1 MCGRYTLKTPAP
13 KLIELF
19 HTPQFPDLTPRYNI
33 APTQRVLVIRIDPEN
48 KRQALL
54 ARWGLIPFWAK
65 DVSIGARMINA
76 RSETVSEKPAFR
88 QAWKKRRCLIP
99 ADGFFEWETVAPRQ
113 KQPWLIHMNDE
124 LPFAMAG
131 LWECWRIPTD
141 QNGTLSG
148 SPPVPSS
155 HGMSSTGGN
164 NPNGETDSMLISC
177 TILTTQANDD
187 VRPLHDRMPV
197 ILQPHQ
203 YECWL
208 NEDSSNQQRLDLL
221 QPLPNGSMSRRAVS
235 TAINKVG
242 NEVDFDA

>member
-99 ADGFFEWETVAPRQ
+99 ADGFFEWETVAQRR

-131 LWECWRIPTD
+131 WIRPA
-141 QNGTLSG
+141 SG
-148 SPPVPSS
+148 RNRPPEDGWGRHPLRFQRSARS
-155 HGMSSTGGN
+155 F
-164 NPNGETDSMLISC
+164 
-177 TILTTQANDD
+177 LT
-187 VRPLHDRMPV
+187 
-197 ILQPHQ
+197 
-203 YECWL
+203 
-208 NEDSSNQQRLDLL
+208 
-221 QPLPNGSMSRRAVS
+221 RRHCR
-235 TAINKVG
+235 
-242 NEVDFDA
+242 